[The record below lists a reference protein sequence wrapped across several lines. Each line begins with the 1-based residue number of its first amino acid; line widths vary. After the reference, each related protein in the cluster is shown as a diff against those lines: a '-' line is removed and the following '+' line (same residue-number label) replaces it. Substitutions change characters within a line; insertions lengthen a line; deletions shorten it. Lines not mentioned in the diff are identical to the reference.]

1 MPSSINLATLRSSQE
16 INAIRKEGKSF
27 SNRNFV
33 LVVRPNTLEI
43 SRYGVI
49 ASRSVGGAVQRNRC
63 KRRIRSRVASLAT
76 RIAPGNDLLIIA
88 RVGCLFVEPDLLD
101 KAFEQVF
108 TQAGLLSVNV

>member
-1 MPSSINLATLRSSQE
+1 M
-16 INAIRKEGKSF
+16 
-27 SNRNFV
+27 
-33 LVVRPNTLEI
+33 
-43 SRYGVI
+43 
-49 ASRSVGGAVQRNRC
+49 
-63 KRRIRSRVASLAT
+63 ASLAT